1 MLRHFEAVELQDAAY
16 FGRASDGGTC
26 VCKITRSTRWC
37 GPTNVH
43 HHPIYNHHTTSA
55 LACLFVA
62 KDNDAG
68 IGLYTKHGFET
79 LTAVDLRRKRFRP
92 LLDAGAVRL
101 EEVDSVW
108 FMAKYVP
115 PPAETAGAA
124 GEA

>member
-1 MLRHFEAVELQDAAY
+1 M
-16 FGRASDGGTC
+16 
-26 VCKITRSTRWC
+26 CKNTRSTRWF

-43 HHPIYNHHTTSA
+43 HHRIYNHHTTPA

-92 LLDAGAVRL
+92 LLEAGAVRL

-108 FMAKYVP
+108 FMVKYIP
-115 PPAETAGAA
+115 PLGEAARAA
-124 GEA
+124 GGA